1 MFSKLKK
8 TMLNMRKLFS
18 KIYTKLFPQYKR
30 KGAIGVSVSYEVDL
44 AETVLEDYV
53 TVAHHSQIFK
63 SQIGKRTSVG
73 RYNKI
78 RSARI
83 GRYCSISWDVTIGAV
98 PHDYQYLTTSA
109 LFTRKQYGFID
120 DDIFSDDE
128 LTVIGNDVWVGCGAI
143 ILSGVTIGDG
153 AVIGAGAVVTKNVD
167 PYEIV
172 AGVPAKHIAYRF
184 DEEIIER
191 LQKLQWYEWSDEQI
205 KERQILFTNHVD
217 KNLLDNWEGNK

>member
-1 MFSKLKK
+1 MLSKLK
-8 TMLNMRKLFS
+8 TTILNIRRVFS
-18 KIYTKLFPQYKR
+18 KVNSKLFPKYKK
-30 KGAIGVSVSYEVDL
+30 KGAVGVSVSYEVDL
-44 AETVLEDYV
+44 SETVLEDYV

-73 RYNKI
+73 RYDKI

-98 PHDYQYLTTSA
+98 PHDYRYLTTSA

-120 DDIFSDDE
+120 DDLFSDDE
-128 LTVIGNDVWVGCGAI
+128 LTIIGNDVWIGCGVI
-143 ILSGVTIGDG
+143 ILSGVTVGDG
-153 AVIGAGAVVTKNVD
+153 AVIGAGAVVTKDVA

-184 DEEIIER
+184 DEETVERIER
-191 LQKLQWYEWSDEQI
+191 LHWHEWSDEQI
-205 KERQILFTNHVD
+205 KERQILFKTHVD
-217 KNLLDNWEGNK
+217 KKLLDNWEENK